1 VKKKTSEEQMPL
13 AGTEEGQIL
22 ARLNDRVEKAIQM
35 IQELRKER
43 DALKSQL
50 DASEKFREERVAI
63 RNRIETIL
71 SNLEALDDV

>member
-1 VKKKTSEEQMPL
+1 MKKKTSEEQMPL

-43 DALKSQL
+43 DALKARL
-50 DASEKFREERVAI
+50 EESEKFRAERVEI
-63 RNRIETIL
+63 RNRIERIL